1 MSFLDTQDKAEKLGF
16 KINKELFT
24 VYNTLETPLIDH
36 NIVKSMVSSILSRFQ
51 KDKELYPV
59 GVQGLSDVSK
69 EELVGSLRQTVH
81 DKALAHFLTE
91 EIWKSPSL
99 SITPVVLNE
108 FSPVDWQSQNPDK
121 LNYWIP
127 LHVSPVFRYME
138 YDEGGEHYT
147 HYDAPYIDKENP
159 LIRTLQSG
167 VLYLTDSDVYTRF
180 ISDGQDS
187 IPFCNRKLSD
197 WTEPAPKNLVDYAVK
212 SEAGQVLV
220 FPHQLAHDVSKHPGG
235 GKRIIIRFDIF
246 YQAIGKV

>member
-1 MSFLDTQDKAEKLGF
+1 MSFLDTQDRAEKLGF

-24 VYNTLETPLIDH
+24 VYDTLEMPLIDH
-36 NIVKSMVSSILSRFQ
+36 NIVKSTVSSILSRFQ

-81 DKALAHFLTE
+81 DKALAHFLTKK
-91 EIWKSPSL
+91 IWESPSL
-99 SITPVVLNE
+99 SITPVALNE

-147 HYDAPYIDKENP
+147 HYHA
-159 LIRTLQSG
+159 
-167 VLYLTDSDVYTRF
+167 
-180 ISDGQDS
+180 
-187 IPFCNRKLSD
+187 
-197 WTEPAPKNLVDYAVK
+197 
-212 SEAGQVLV
+212 
-220 FPHQLAHDVSKHPGG
+220 
-235 GKRIIIRFDIF
+235 
-246 YQAIGKV
+246 